1 MGYLWLIM
9 IIYGQLYHEYR
20 EYALI
25 NVNHLDEFRWFTM
38 AQSGF
43 NQQESGF
50 NQQMNLGVHPKWKQ
64 MEHDGISCVF
74 GETVK
79 SPTHDLSITLET
91 QDIHIYIYICNQ
103 SNQSFKSWLL
113 GWMDSGLFHLGHPP
127 MILLAASGNHQWSM
141 EINTTHG

>member
-1 MGYLWLIM
+1 MESQFSSARAATDLGGDDFEAVAFGVQAAKRGENDGCFLGRSALEMVRPGAGISM
-9 IIYGQLYHEYR
+9 IIYGQLYHEYH

-38 AQSGF
+38 PESGF

-79 SPTHDLSITLET
+79 SIKIT
-91 QDIHIYIYICNQ
+91 Y
-103 SNQSFKSWLL
+103 
-113 GWMDSGLFHLGHPP
+113 P
-127 MILLAASGNHQWSM
+127 
-141 EINTTHG
+141 